1 MVCFAEFQM
10 LLFIQ
15 DKVHPEKGQERKRF
29 AEREKKKIKEDFGNS

>member
-15 DKVHPEKGQERKRF
+15 DKVHPKKGQEKEKF
-29 AEREKKKIKEDFGNS
+29 CSKKKKYFENS